1 MRQRVLQ
8 AQVFFLFLLPSPAR
22 KGYGSAPLY
31 CTHEPRNFSN
41 KLLSRCTPA
50 CVPPL
55 HVPGLFSDSAGSG
68 DARLQLLALRGTP
81 AIIMRKLF
89 ALGFDCVSSN

>member
-8 AQVFFLFLLPSPAR
+8 AQLFFLFLLPSPAR
-22 KGYGSAPLY
+22 KGYSSAPLY

-50 CVPPL
+50 CVPPSVFL
-55 HVPGLFSDSAGSG
+55 GCFPTALAVGTHACSCWRGVA
-68 DARLQLLALRGTP
+68 LLP
-81 AIIMRKLF
+81 
-89 ALGFDCVSSN
+89 